1 MTRHA
6 YVDSSIA
13 LYAAGRS
20 SSYRESSRRIMSL
33 AQSGELRL
41 HASVEVIQEFVFHR
55 IRISDRELAL
65 EEAADLAALIT
76 LHDFDREVLGESLR
90 LMRTTSVRG
99 RDAVHAATALVHGIT
114 DIVSPDRVFDDVP
127 GLIRLDP
134 ADV

>member
-1 MTRHA
+1 
-6 YVDSSIA
+6 
-13 LYAAGRS
+13 
-20 SSYRESSRRIMSL
+20 MSL

-76 LHDFDREVLGESLR
+76 LHDFDRDVLDESLR
-90 LMRTTSVRG
+90 LMRTTPVRG
-99 RDAVHAATALVHGIT
+99 RDAVHAATAIMHGLT
-114 DIVSPDRVFDDVP
+114 DIVSTDRAFDAVP
-127 GLIRLDP
+127 GLTRLDP